1 MGFRYTTSS
10 IIFLMIL
17 SSTQIRFMAESRVLL
32 KKDDT
37 SQTVN
42 EDNKARL
49 RAQIGSRPP
58 RCEGRCSSC
67 GPCEA
72 IQVPNN
78 FQAKPGKRNSSSV
91 VSNIAYARGGEYS
104 SNYKPMSWKCKCG
117 TIIFNP

>member
-10 IIFLMIL
+10 IIFLVIL
-17 SSTQIRFMAESRVLL
+17 SSTQIRFMAEGRALL

-37 SQTVN
+37 SQIVN
-42 EDNKARL
+42 EDNKARV

-58 RCEGRCSSC
+58 KCEGMCSSC

-78 FQAKPGKRNSSSV
+78 FQAKPGKRNSSTV
-91 VSNIAYARGGEYS
+91 VSTIAYARGNEYS

>member
-1 MGFRYTTSS
+1 MGFHYNTIS

-17 SSTQIRFMAESRVLL
+17 SSTHMRFMAEGRAILR
-32 KKDDT
+32 KDDT

-42 EDNKARL
+42 EDSKARL

-72 IQVPNN
+72 IQVPTYA
-78 FQAKPGKRNSSSV
+78 QAKPGKRNSSSV
-91 VSNIAYARGGEYS
+91 VSSIAYARGDENS